1 MAISFSMLKGN
12 VQRGNMVHSKSL
24 GEGDICL
31 LTFRLKKCLSCLQ
44 LLLWPP
50 DHEGDEWNTELLV
63 HDQTWR
69 PNSDRFGGLQGRLGS
84 AGASLNYLCSS
95 VLGKDQCQQNKSGFR
110 LVAFLFLSCLITVK
124 HFSKCSKEM

>member
-1 MAISFSMLKGN
+1 MLKGN

-50 DHEGDEWNTELLV
+50 DHEGDEWNTEFLV
-63 HDQTWR
+63 HDRTWR

-95 VLGKDQCQQNKSGFR
+95 KTSASRTKVALGWWRS
-110 LVAFLFLSCLITVK
+110 
-124 HFSKCSKEM
+124 FS